1 MDIKQ
6 LRAFITIS
14 ETRNITRAAAMLN
27 IVQPAVSRQIHLL
40 EEELGVELFERGRHG
55 MSLTNEGKVLEG
67 YARRALKEIE
77 SAKMELTSSDG
88 ALRGTV
94 NIGILASL
102 SELLSI
108 ALLRVIKKKYPE
120 VNLKISIGYSGHLK
134 DWLEAGDIDLALIY
148 GSVPSKFIEIQ
159 PIVREQL
166 WLIGPKDADL
176 KYNEPRKIQDIT
188 QLPYI
193 LPYAPHRLRTLIEQ
207 GFSKEN
213 QELKIAA
220 EINDIHVQK
229 QMVKEGFG
237 YTILP
242 LVSMKQD
249 LQANTVSVAP
259 IDHPD
264 LIRDV
269 AIALP
274 TTRHISR
281 LVHTIAQETIHC
293 SKVAVETRAW
303 LGGEWIGPAQTNMS

>member
-6 LRAFITIS
+6 LRAFVIIS
-14 ETRNITRAAAMLN
+14 ETHNLTKAAAMLN

-40 EEELGVELFERGRHG
+40 EEELGVTLFERGRHG
-55 MSLTNEGKVLEG
+55 MALTHEGKVLEG

-77 SAKMELTSSDG
+77 AAKMELTSANG
-88 ALRGTV
+88 TLKGTV

-108 ALLRVIKKKYPE
+108 SLMRVIKKKYPE

-134 DWLEAGDIDLALIY
+134 DWLESGDIDLALIY
-148 GSVPSKFIEIQ
+148 GSLSSKFMDIQ

-166 WLIGPKDADL
+166 WLIGPYDSDL
-176 KYNEPRKIQDIT
+176 KRNEAKTIQEIT
-188 QLPYI
+188 ELSYI

-207 GFSKEN
+207 GFNKEH
-213 QELKIAA
+213 QKLKIAA
-220 EINDIHVQK
+220 EINDLNVQK

-242 LVSMKQD
+242 LVSMKND
-249 LQANTVSVAP
+249 LQQKTVKVAP
-259 IDHPD
+259 IKHPD
-264 LIRDV
+264 FTREV
-269 AIALP
+269 ALALP
-274 TTRHISR
+274 NTRQISK

-293 SKVAVETRAW
+293 SKLAVETKAW
-303 LGGEWIGPAQTNMS
+303 LGGEWIGPE

>member
-6 LRAFITIS
+6 LRAFVIIS
-14 ETRNITRAAAMLN
+14 ETHNLTKAAAMLN

-40 EEELGVELFERGRHG
+40 EEELGVTLFERGRHG
-55 MSLTNEGKVLEG
+55 MALTHEGKVLEG

-77 SAKMELTSSDG
+77 AAKMELTSANG
-88 ALRGTV
+88 TLKGTV

-108 ALLRVIKKKYPE
+108 SLMRVIKKKYPE

-134 DWLEAGDIDLALIY
+134 DWLESGDIDLALIY
-148 GSVPSKFIEIQ
+148 GSLSSKFMDIQ

-166 WLIGPKDADL
+166 WLIGPYDSDL
-176 KYNEPRKIQDIT
+176 KRNEAKTIQEIT
-188 QLPYI
+188 ELSYI

-207 GFSKEN
+207 GFNKEH
-213 QELKIAA
+213 QKLKIAA
-220 EINDIHVQK
+220 EINDLNVQK

-242 LVSMKQD
+242 LVSMKND
-249 LQANTVSVAP
+249 LQQKTVKVAP
-259 IDHPD
+259 IQHPD
-264 LIRDV
+264 FTREV
-269 AIALP
+269 ALALP
-274 TTRHISR
+274 NTRQISK

-293 SKVAVETRAW
+293 SKLAVETKAW
-303 LGGEWIGPAQTNMS
+303 LGGEWIGPE

>member
-14 ETRNITRAAAMLN
+14 ETRNITKAAAMLN
-27 IVQPAVSRQIHLL
+27 IVQPAVTRQIHLL

-55 MSLTNEGKVLEG
+55 MSLTHEGKVLEG

-77 SAKMELTSSDG
+77 QAKTELTSSDG
-88 ALRGTV
+88 ALKGTV

-134 DWLEAGDIDLALIY
+134 EWLESGDIDLALIY
-148 GSVPSKFIEIQ
+148 GSLPSKFLDIQ

-166 WLIGPKDADL
+166 WLIGAYDSGL
-176 KYNEPRKIQDIT
+176 KYDQVLQIQDIAEHS
-188 QLPYI
+188 YI
-193 LPYAPHRLRTLIEQ
+193 LPYTPHRLRTLIEQ
-207 GFSKEN
+207 GFSREN
-213 QELKIAA
+213 LELKIAA
-220 EINDIHVQK
+220 EINDLYVQK

-242 LVSMKQD
+242 LVSMKND
-249 LQANTVSVAP
+249 LQQNSVKVAP
-259 IDHPD
+259 IAHPD
-264 LIRDV
+264 FTREV
-269 AIALP
+269 ALALP
-274 TTRHISR
+274 NTRHISK
-281 LVHTIAQETIHC
+281 LVHAIAQETIHC
-293 SKVAVETRAW
+293 SKVAVETKAW
-303 LGGEWIGPAQTNMS
+303 LGGEWIGTS